1 MADKGIAKVQYIGSA
16 GQVMPQGAGVGDWDF
31 IYSVSTVKDR
41 ARNIGD
47 RVVLPDGRAFR
58 YSKSG
63 AICQAGRGNIIYNK
77 IGVVGVDYAI
87 LPVGAVVGAR
97 QVTLTA
103 VVAQTEDVLR
113 GGIIALKQTNA
124 ADDATLQWRGIVGN
138 TAVTAAQI
146 AAGSPYD
153 RVTVYLDAPVSIVL
167 TTLSYAFCM
176 PSPYSDIRY
185 TDNESL
191 SDSCSMGGM
200 AATYVNAANKYFWLQ
215 TWGLCVFN
223 HQGECGTTAHGRGLV
238 WRYDGSVQHSDPAS
252 PIGGEFQQIAGYI
265 MDNTGGDTGAT
276 FDFMTVNP

>member
-1 MADKGIAKVQYIGSA
+1 MSKGTAKVKYVGSA
-16 GQVMPQGAGVGDWDF
+16 GQVTPQGKDVGYWDF
-31 IYSVSTVKDR
+31 VYVVSTLRDSR
-41 ARNIGD
+41 FNIGD
-47 RVVLPDGRAFR
+47 RVVLPDGRVFR

-63 AICQAGRGNIIYNK
+63 AICQAGRGNIIHNQ

-103 VVAQTEDVLR
+103 LVAQTADCLR

-124 ADDATLQWRGIVGN
+124 ADDATLQWRGITGN

-146 AAGSPYD
+146 ALGSPHD
-153 RVTVYLDAPVSIVL
+153 RVIVYLDAPVSIVL

-200 AATYVNAANKYFWLQ
+200 AATYVDAADKYFWLQ

-238 WRYDGSVQHSDPAS
+238 WRYDGSVQHCDPAS
-252 PIGGEFQQIAGYI
+252 AIGGEFQQLAGFI